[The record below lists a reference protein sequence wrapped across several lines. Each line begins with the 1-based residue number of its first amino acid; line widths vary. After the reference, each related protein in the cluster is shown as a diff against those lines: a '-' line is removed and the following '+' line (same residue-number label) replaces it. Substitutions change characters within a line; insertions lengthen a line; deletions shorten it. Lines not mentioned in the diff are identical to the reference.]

1 MNRCSREIDI
11 WGTVIVVELCSNKF
25 DIEYLHDAI
34 DQAEELF
41 IHIDETFSTW
51 KPDSVISRL
60 RRGEIDIESCSDE
73 VKSVWNACGVARE
86 ISGGA
91 FDPWIVE
98 GGFDP
103 SGYVKG
109 WAADRACDIFVG
121 LGIESCLINAGG
133 DLAMRGGRAEG
144 EEFVPWE
151 ISIRNPENVGEIVH
165 SLFMRDGAVATSGT
179 YEKGAHIRDP
189 FTGLIALGAT
199 SATVWGPDG
208 GMADALATAIVVTG
222 KDGAGIF
229 AHPALRE
236 YGTWAIDRHEDF
248 SWSVAGSD
256 FSEE

>member
-1 MNRCSREIDI
+1 MNRCFREIDI
-11 WGTVIVVELCSNKF
+11 WGTVVVVELCSTKHGV
-25 DIEYLHDAI
+25 EYLDAAI
-34 DQAEELF
+34 DRASNF
-41 IHIDETFSTW
+41 FTHVDEVFSTW
-51 KPDSVISRL
+51 KSESVISKL
-60 RRGEIDIESCSDE
+60 RRGEITIDSCSDE
-73 VKSVWNACGVARE
+73 VKSVWNACGAARE

-91 FDPWIVE
+91 FDPWAVE

-133 DLAMRGGRAEG
+133 DLAMRGGRPEG
-144 EEFVPWE
+144 EGFAPWE
-151 ISIRNPENVGEIVH
+151 IGIRNPDNVGEIVH
-165 SLFMRDGAVATSGT
+165 SIFMRDGAVATSGT

-208 GMADALATAIVVTG
+208 GMADALATAMVVTG
-222 KDGAGIF
+222 KEGAGIF

-236 YGTWAIDRHEDF
+236 YGTWNIDRHEDS
-248 SWSVAGSD
+248 SWSVSGAD
-256 FSEE
+256 FIEE